1 MLETLSKRVPSC
13 EMSDYEYDPD
23 EEMDYNDGDS
33 SGCDE
38 DGPDVRMENMY
49 YEGKTQKESDSSAA
63 LSCFRQVLQIEE
75 EEMQEKCEW
84 GFKALKQMMK
94 IHFKLVRF
102 CLFAQRGRGG

>member
-1 MLETLSKRVPSC
+1 
-13 EMSDYEYDPD
+13 MSDYEYDPD

-63 LSCFRQVLQIEE
+63 LSCFKQVLQIEE

-94 IHFKLVRF
+94 IHFKLVRIVY
-102 CLFAQRGRGG
+102 LHGAGAAGK